1 MGKLLW
7 ARTTEAAAD
16 AAAKNKY
23 YLIGPHRVL
32 AYGNKSGG
40 GLERATDAV
49 VRTLNETEREWLQAT
64 LQKVSEGKARDN
76 WQEITESQREFMTRF
91 EQELE
96 AERRK
101 ADGAKQETGEK
112 TGEGEAGRTEATGNI
127 RQLG

>member
-16 AAAKNKY
+16 AATKNKY
-23 YLIGPHRVL
+23 YLIGPNRVL

-49 VRTLNETEREWLQAT
+49 VRTLNETEREWLQDT
-64 LQKVSEGKARDN
+64 LQKVSAGKARED
-76 WQEITESQREFMTRF
+76 WQQITESQREFMTRF

-101 ADGAKQETGEK
+101 ADGANQETGEE
-112 TGEGEAGRTEATGNI
+112 TGEGEAGCAEATGDI
-127 RQLG
+127 R